1 MHRGP
6 NPGPSAPQYSRLIWV
21 TSGKSHN
28 LKGFRGHPATG
39 YCGLVTIATSISI
52 PQLQFPPILK
62 STVLG
67 VWNLTRNLALNNSI
81 TEDAPM
87 GNGSTS
93 SLEQAERVD
102 HQLVRG
108 IGIPAL
114 TANIVSSTIGAGIF
128 VIPATVAKGLGSAA
142 PLAFVCC
149 AIAMVLF
156 VTCFAVAGSRVS
168 LTGGLYAYVEVA
180 FGRYVG
186 FLAGM
191 LYFLTALGAVA
202 GVVNVLANSVAL
214 VVPFL
219 GGPVMR
225 IIVMFAVYG
234 SLVLINI
241 RGVRQGAGA
250 VTVITFAKLLPLLLF
265 ICVGIFFIHAPNLAW
280 SGWPSSKSLGDAVIL
295 LIFAFVGI
303 EVALI
308 PSGEVKNPARTV
320 PRSAYLALVITT
332 IIYLMIQLVAQGTLG
347 PDLASHPDAPL
358 AESAATFLGNLGR
371 TILLAG
377 ASISAFGFV
386 TSDILSSPRM
396 IFAFGRDGALPQ
408 FFAHVHPRYRSP
420 DVAII
425 TYAALAFAL
434 SISGTFERLAV
445 LANVAVLLM
454 YLLCCAACWVL
465 VQRDVRSDGKPFNFP
480 GMKIVPALAILA
492 IVWILTHATV
502 REFLVTGIVLVLSSI
517 LYFVRRTVARAE
529 DTNRPRGGLL

>member
-1 MHRGP
+1 
-6 NPGPSAPQYSRLIWV
+6 
-21 TSGKSHN
+21 
-28 LKGFRGHPATG
+28 
-39 YCGLVTIATSISI
+39 
-52 PQLQFPPILK
+52 
-62 STVLG
+62 
-67 VWNLTRNLALNNSI
+67 LNNPI

-87 GNGSTS
+87 ENESAS
-93 SLEQAERVD
+93 SLETAERVD

-156 VTCFAVAGSRVS
+156 VTCFAIAGSRVS

-219 GGPVMR
+219 GSPVMR
-225 IIVMFAVYG
+225 IIVMLAVYL

-265 ICVGIFFIHAPNLAW
+265 ICAGIFFIHGPNLAW
-280 SGWPSSKSLGDAVIL
+280 SGWPTSKSLGDAVIL

-347 PDLASHPDAPL
+347 PDLANHPEAPL
-358 AESAATFLGNLGR
+358 AESAATFLGHLGR
-371 TILLAG
+371 MILLAG

-408 FFAHVHPRYRSP
+408 FFAHVHSRYRSP
-420 DVAII
+420 DVAIV
-425 TYAALAFAL
+425 TYAALAFLL

-445 LANVAVLLM
+445 LSNVAVLLM

-465 VQRDVRSDGKPFNFP
+465 VQRDVRSDGEPFNFR

-492 IVWILTHATV
+492 IVWILAHATV
-502 REFLVTGIVLVLSSI
+502 REFLVTGIVLVLSSF
-517 LYFVRRTVARAE
+517 LYFVRKTVARGE
-529 DTNRPRGGLL
+529 